1 MWDIIES
8 GYTHPIKISLD
19 GEVYLKPISEYDDKE
34 KKRYDYN
41 AKAMIAF
48 FCTLNHVEFTRV
60 KNYKMVFE
68 IWKLMEVTHKET
80 SQVKDY
86 KLISLTRE
94 Y

>member
-1 MWDIIES
+1 
-8 GYTHPIKISLD
+8 
-19 GEVYLKPISEYDDKE
+19 
-34 KKRYDYN
+34 
-41 AKAMIAF
+41 MIAF